1 MIKLFNKP
9 RRKALAESRLG
20 KYLVYAIGEIL
31 LVVVG
36 ILIALQINTSR
47 QEYNQNQKTRTY
59 LISLNT
65 EIQLNISRLNSK
77 LEAIQE
83 DIENSAKDLE
93 ALNSPEAFK
102 FDELKIRSIMD
113 GTRPIYGVVL
123 STSTFEDLINSGV
136 LEYLHDEKLKHD
148 ILKIGSHVNFIDENS
163 IDAQHVWD
171 EYQQP
176 YLMKY
181 SAVAT
186 NWDSLNGVKI
196 SKTKF
201 TRDKEA
207 FIQNRD
213 YSNILALR
221 MRMQTNYFETCDDI
235 KKILEKYSVAINA
248 YLNQ

>member
-1 MIKLFNKP
+1 MIKLFNKS
-9 RRKALAESRLG
+9 RRKALTESRLG
-20 KYLVYAIGEIL
+20 KYLVYALGEIL
-31 LVVVG
+31 LVVIG
-36 ILIALQINTSR
+36 ILIALQINMSR

-59 LISLNT
+59 LNALNT
-65 EIQLNISRLNSK
+65 EIQLNITRLNNR

-83 DIENSAKDLE
+83 DIENSAEDLK
-93 ALNSPEAFK
+93 ALNSPEAFN

-113 GTRPIYGVVL
+113 GTRPIYKVVL
-123 STSTFEDLINSGV
+123 STSTFEDLINSGT
-136 LEYLHDEKLKHD
+136 LEYLQDEKLKHN
-148 ILKIGSHVNFIDENS
+148 ILKIGSHVNFIDENAK
-163 IDAQHVWD
+163 DAQDVWD

-181 SAVAT
+181 SAVAA

-201 TRDKEA
+201 SRDKEA
-207 FIQNRD
+207 FIHNRD

-221 MRMQTNYFETCDDI
+221 MRMQTNYFETCDEI
-235 KKILEKYSVAINA
+235 KTILEKYSVAINS